1 MIVRLLAF
9 WALFVVCT
17 SQATA
22 QSYDY
27 DERGR
32 LIRATYS
39 DCSTIRYFYDA
50 SGNRTERIVLA
61 GDGSCAGNQAPV
73 AADDAITMA
82 PGATALFDLLAA
94 HGSGVADGDPDNDDI
109 RILSVEQGNIPADG
123 GELGVQL
130 QDDRRQVQIIAPS
143 TQGAYAFSYEIEDVF
158 GLTDQAQVQLT
169 VHPRP
174 IVRLCLRLRRRLA
187 SKRALRT
194 PFT

>member
-82 PGATALFDLLAA
+82 PGL
-94 HGSGVADGDPDNDDI
+94 
-109 RILSVEQGNIPADG
+109 
-123 GELGVQL
+123 
-130 QDDRRQVQIIAPS
+130 
-143 TQGAYAFSYEIEDVF
+143 
-158 GLTDQAQVQLT
+158 
-169 VHPRP
+169 
-174 IVRLCLRLRRRLA
+174 RLCLIFSPPMDQALRMAILITTTSGSSRSSKAISLQTMANLA
-187 SKRALRT
+187 YSSRMTAGRCRSSHRALRVRMRF
-194 PFT
+194 PMKLKMFLG